1 MLPDISEF
9 SYGFALTSELL
20 GAAGLKAVGAPIF
33 PSLKDEGVLGY
44 DAKIQIVGSP
54 IFLQF
59 KLCSRMVRS
68 SSKTS
73 KHLPIS
79 HYRMHLRP
87 QKHSKQHDLLMRLE
101 AKGNEV
107 YYAAPEFHLPE
118 ELNDAFTDNIVRF
131 QTAFFRP
138 FAIGKLPD
146 KHEHFV
152 GFEKGQTFGYLF
164 SDPVKI
170 ERESSERLASMWAA
184 TPSDDSKVRPADAV
198 AIRQVAD
205 EMLSIWVEA
214 EPVAPVQE
222 RERSYRR
229 VRDLS
234 DARVYLSLV
243 AQSLFGCAV
252 FFKTRRLPE
261 MVAVEA

>member
-20 GAAGLKAVGAPIF
+20 GAAGLKAIGAPIF

-59 KLCSRMVRS
+59 KLSSCMVRAS
-68 SSKTS
+68 STTASK
-73 KHLPIS
+73 LAIS

-87 QKHSKQHDLLMRLE
+87 HKHSKQHSLLVRLE
-101 AKGNEV
+101 KNGNQV
-107 YYAAPEFHLPE
+107 LYAAPEFHLPD
-118 ELNDAFTDNIVRF
+118 ELNDAFMNNVVRYR
-131 QTAFFRP
+131 TAFFRP
-138 FAIGKLPD
+138 LAIGPLPD

-164 SDPVKI
+164 SDPIKI
-170 ERESSERLASMWAA
+170 EKENSEQIASEWAA
-184 TPSDDSKVRPADAV
+184 PPRSDAQVRPADAEAV
-198 AIRQVAD
+198 REIAD
-205 EMLSIWVEA
+205 DMLSIWLET
-214 EPVAPVQE
+214 EPPTHVQE
-222 RERSYRR
+222 SDRSFRR
-229 VRDLS
+229 IRDIK

-252 FFKTRRLPE
+252 FFKTRQVPDT
-261 MVAVEA
+261 ASAIA